1 MALLKALLKAL
12 LTMVLLTMALL
23 TMALLTMALLKALL
37 AMALPAIALLANAL
51 FVIAGE
57 ERAARALIYSL
68 LSTTDYEYRL
78 LRVYGHRPLRRVHTY
93 TCDLQEEERALWLIH
108 ILATYRRRSAHSGA
122 S

>member
-51 FVIAGE
+51 FVVAGE

-78 LRVYGHRPLRRVHTY
+78 LRIRAPLRRAHTY
-93 TCDLQEEERALWLIH
+93 TCDLQEEERALWGVV
-108 ILATYRRRSAHSGA
+108 SGKELRA
-122 S
+122 K

>member
-51 FVIAGE
+51 FVVAGE

-78 LRVYGHRPLRRVHTY
+78 LRIRAPLPPAREHINKLGY
-93 TCDLQEEERALWLIH
+93 TCIH
-108 ILATYRRRSAHSGA
+108 HDVGVNLKVNCVNWVWDSRFFA
-122 S
+122 

>member
-68 LSTTDYEYRL
+68 LSTTDYEYYMSTAYY
-78 LRVYGHRPLRRVHTY
+78 VYGHRPLRRVHTY
-93 TCDLQEEERALWLIH
+93 TCDLQEEERALWGVV
-108 ILATYRRRSAHSGA
+108 SGKELRA
-122 S
+122 K